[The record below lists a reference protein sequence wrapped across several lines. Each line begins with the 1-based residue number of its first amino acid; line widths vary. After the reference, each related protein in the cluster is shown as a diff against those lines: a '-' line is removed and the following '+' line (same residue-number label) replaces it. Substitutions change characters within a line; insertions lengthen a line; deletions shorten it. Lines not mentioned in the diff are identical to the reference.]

1 LSRNN
6 SGGSATI
13 VSIPLGTHKIKG
25 TRHLILIIATSEQQM
40 DTIDLEDELKDAK
53 ILTPWL
59 SV

>member
-1 LSRNN
+1 MKMLECI
-6 SGGSATI
+6 I
-13 VSIPLGTHKIKG
+13 VSIPLGTHNIEG
-25 TRHLILIIATSEQQM
+25 TRHQM